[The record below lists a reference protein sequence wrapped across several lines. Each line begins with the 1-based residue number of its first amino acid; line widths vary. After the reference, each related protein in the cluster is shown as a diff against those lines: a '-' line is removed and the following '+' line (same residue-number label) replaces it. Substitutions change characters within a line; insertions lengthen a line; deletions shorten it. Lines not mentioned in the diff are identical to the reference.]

1 MSFED
6 RLCKLER
13 EFNHLVNVMGTQRE
27 SVSKALQGVQ
37 TTMLEQELML
47 RTHLGGMLEAL
58 KELAQRQ
65 AEQEEWRTKI
75 EERVSRLEKRPP
87 AA

>member
-1 MSFED
+1 MTFED
-6 RLCKLER
+6 RLTRLER

-65 AEQEEWRTKI
+65 AEQEEWRSTI